1 MSVKL
6 ATKPPIWFWIA
17 SILALL
23 WNLIGV
29 MAYLGQAYM
38 TEDMKAEY
46 PAEQLALMESTP
58 AWVTAAFAIAVWGG
72 LLGCIAL
79 LLRRKWAKPVLML
92 SLIAVLIQMAYSF
105 FMTNAAEVYGQVQG
119 VITPLIVIIIAVILV
134 QFARI
139 AEKRTWIS

>member
-1 MSVKL
+1 MNVKL
-6 ATKPPIWFWIA
+6 ATKPPVWFWIV
-17 SILALL
+17 SVLALL
-23 WNLIGV
+23 WNLMGV

-46 PAEQLALMESTP
+46 TSEQLVLIESTP

-79 LLRRKWAKPVLML
+79 LLRKKWAKPVLML

-119 VITPLIVIIIAVILV
+119 VVTPLIVIIIAVILV

>member
-6 ATKPPIWFWIA
+6 AAKPPVWFWIA

-23 WNLIGV
+23 WNLRGV

-46 PAEQLALMESTP
+46 TSEQLALMESTP
-58 AWVTAAFAIAVWGG
+58 AWVTAVFAIAVWGG

-79 LLRRKWAKPVLML
+79 LIRKKWAKPLLML

-139 AEKRTWIS
+139 AEKRTWIT